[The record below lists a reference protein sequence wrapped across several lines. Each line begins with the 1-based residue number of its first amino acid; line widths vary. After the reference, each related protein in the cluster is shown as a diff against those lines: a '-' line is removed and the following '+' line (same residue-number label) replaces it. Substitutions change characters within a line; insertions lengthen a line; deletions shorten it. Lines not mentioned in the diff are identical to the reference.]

1 MNRELQAGIAQAVHT
16 VVGLLVN
23 RDFGAL
29 ERLTN
34 GVRLKVADIQSAL
47 SAYGKT
53 LIEPASSAFEKL
65 DVVEVTNRNPPEY
78 SVWFHLWTKEEGL
91 SDLSLQ
97 LTVADLGSDKLR
109 IELDDIHA
117 L

>member
-1 MNRELQAGIAQAVHT
+1 MSNIRKLIPPC
-16 VVGLLVN
+16 L
-23 RDFGAL
+23 DSL
-29 ERLTN
+29 E
-34 GVRLKVADIQSAL
+34 VRTRQKIQSAL